1 MPLGA
6 GVGTIDDA
14 VELPA
19 ATALSLL
26 TSLKLQPSRARRRVA
41 FALGRKEVWSRPL
54 ENSGTWWPQTHGER
68 PPQKQRSRSP
78 SCRAAWVAFAF
89 DAIASRLVFKN
100 LGAKGQGWLGFNPT
114 AALKWR
120 FRRGE

>member
-54 ENSGTWWPQTHGER
+54 ENSGTWWPQTHGES
-68 PPQKQRSRSP
+68 PPQKQRSRSS
-78 SCRAAWVAFAF
+78 SCRAARVAFALLAARF
-89 DAIASRLVFKN
+89 DAIPSRS
-100 LGAKGQGWLGFNPT
+100 GEWSGTSRGFS
-114 AALKWR
+114 LK
-120 FRRGE
+120 